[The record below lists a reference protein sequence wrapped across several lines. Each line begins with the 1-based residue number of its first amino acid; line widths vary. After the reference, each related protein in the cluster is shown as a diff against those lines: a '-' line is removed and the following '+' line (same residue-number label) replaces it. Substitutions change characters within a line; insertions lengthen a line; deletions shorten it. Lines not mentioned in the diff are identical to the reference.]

1 MPEKPTPEIE
11 ARGLKAYEQARAY
24 ERIRT
29 WRLPL
34 SYALAP
40 IVPVALGAVAW
51 RLGYPA
57 LFAAGLSFAAFIAL
71 RVWMEW
77 KRLQRLYVENLGLL
91 AKLEETYGDALPWV
105 QVENHFA
112 ALEELQRE
120 IAEERATNEDQGPT
134 GG

>member
-40 IVPVALGAVAW
+40 VVPAALGAVTW
-51 RLGYPA
+51 HLGYPA

-77 KRLQRLYVENLGLL
+77 KRLRRLYVENLTLL

-112 ALEELQRE
+112 QLEKLKSEL
-120 IAEERATNEDQGPT
+120 AEEEG
-134 GG
+134 